1 MGVENDVLDRK
12 NLACVRWSHSVL
24 AANAVLEE
32 SIESCFES
40 VSLTNLAS
48 SETASGSG
56 QQVNKS
62 ASSVYVNS
70 CGGGS
75 EAVNVIRN
83 NSSFHLY
90 ESLPA
95 LLSLK
100 NFCSAENYTGTVAAL
115 EASGYR

>member
-1 MGVENDVLDRK
+1 M
-12 NLACVRWSHSVL
+12 L

-40 VSLTNLAS
+40 VSLTNLATGG
-48 SETASGSG
+48 ETASGSG
-56 QQVNKS
+56 QHVNKS
-62 ASSVYVNS
+62 ANSVYVNS

-75 EAVNVIRN
+75 AEAVNVRN
-83 NSSFHLY
+83 SNSFHLY

>member
-1 MGVENDVLDRK
+1 M
-12 NLACVRWSHSVL
+12 L

-48 SETASGSG
+48 ETASGSG

-62 ASSVYVNS
+62 ASSVYVNP
-70 CGGGS
+70 CGVGS

-83 NSSFHLY
+83 SGSFHLY

-100 NFCSAENYTGTVAAL
+100 NFCSAENYTAVAAL